1 VHGLHPNTNATAGKP
16 DGLGKALDL
25 LHAFDMGINLQY
37 LAAMASTLEELI
49 YGEVASNF
57 AQFFATRAQPTDQA
71 VLGDVLRSIVHDYMA
86 VYIAGATLANATR
99 QEVIEDEKFM
109 SSQTKDWPETLE
121 WIDQTTTKN
130 FQAEESCRSRK
141 IEECKFD
148 FEASVR
154 IVKSTVEEYGN
165 FNDRQCHKLKDKLL
179 EMEVS
184 NTGRVSLADF
194 YKAGLEGSWEFNEK
208 ADYLRTLG
216 ALDES
221 NPSQPKVIVTNYV
234 SSWVNC
240 LTESKFYS
248 VCCRNECEDYM
259 QVIEKHVGGAMA
271 EPETILRLVE
281 REDMFNAEHPNY
293 GLLRNRLDGMA
304 SKHNGKVHI
313 HGRLFAQWLHHAFP
327 RVCPYPHEAGTTNP
341 MTPDDW
347 MAETGHENI
356 KASDDEVEHHMN
368 KQSTDSTAFPDELP
382 WSDEE
387 ELFVIRTPQ
396 PPKASTVWEKGASLL
411 EVAGVVVLVVLVSWV
426 ASVYR
431 QANSSRKKKSGK
443 YVA

>member
-1 VHGLHPNTNATAGKP
+1 
-16 DGLGKALDL
+16 
-25 LHAFDMGINLQY
+25 
-37 LAAMASTLEELI
+37 
-49 YGEVASNF
+49 
-57 AQFFATRAQPTDQA
+57 
-71 VLGDVLRSIVHDYMA
+71 
-86 VYIAGATLANATR
+86 
-99 QEVIEDEKFM
+99 
-109 SSQTKDWPETLE
+109 
-121 WIDQTTTKN
+121 
-130 FQAEESCRSRK
+130 
-141 IEECKFD
+141 
-148 FEASVR
+148 
-154 IVKSTVEEYGN
+154 
-165 FNDRQCHKLKDKLL
+165 
-179 EMEVS
+179 
-184 NTGRVSLADF
+184 
-194 YKAGLEGSWEFNEK
+194 
-208 ADYLRTLG
+208 
-216 ALDES
+216 
-221 NPSQPKVIVTNYV
+221 
-234 SSWVNC
+234 
-240 LTESKFYS
+240 
-248 VCCRNECEDYM
+248 M

-411 EVAGVVVLVVLVSWV
+411 EVAGVVVLVVLLAATPQAVLAVGPV
-426 ASVYR
+426 AHPPEARAAGVQVDDHLPCSDQLFVDTL
-431 QANSSRKKKSGK
+431 AADDAA
-443 YVA
+443 VAGRVHAVEAG